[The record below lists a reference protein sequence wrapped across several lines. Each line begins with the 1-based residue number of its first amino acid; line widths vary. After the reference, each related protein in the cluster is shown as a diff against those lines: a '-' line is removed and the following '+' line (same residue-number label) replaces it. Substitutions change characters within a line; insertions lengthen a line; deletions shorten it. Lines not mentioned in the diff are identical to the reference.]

1 MSIDHGNI
9 FERGRR
15 LKRLLAISATA
26 LLVSLPLTMPAQA
39 SPVAGSE
46 IQPGHN
52 ITVFHNLDFIAVFGY
67 AEGEQLT
74 VEVFRGDHQIG
85 SAFGQTVET
94 PEGFGLEVNHG
105 PAGAPVQ
112 GDCWEEFTPD
122 VLPGDRVVVTSAG
135 GTVTEEV
142 LVDDITMK
150 APKDVTATADPSD
163 VVVEG
168 RASFANGTPIP
179 VEELNSGELRQPTP
193 RFRATPNTVERI
205 PGTTDGWRATY
216 EAPYQIVQMPQPL
229 TAQQQKSAI
238 LNGDHAMGY
247 GHVAPLPA
255 ETQVVDGLG
264 GGGPA
269 LGCEQAPK
277 QSNAVAASDDPVVN
291 TVSGPLNLSGF
302 AMADIS
308 GVEVTLSDGDAAT
321 TDPTVAATN
330 LSAGAGEK
338 TWSVQFSRAELE
350 ALNDGTLTATG
361 AYTISGGGNERT
373 TGATLEL
380 QKDTVVP
387 ANATADPAGG
397 LFNSDQSV
405 TLTSAE
411 EGSTIRYTTGD
422 GSQADPTTTTGQVY
436 GSQIQ
441 VTADQTIKAIV
452 VDAAGNP
459 SSVSTFQYTFDRIAP
474 GISASPANGSY
485 DTAQSLTLSS
495 NEQNVSFFYTT
506 DGSAPDRSS
515 QAYGGPIQVN
525 QSRTIKA
532 IAYDQAGNASQVI
545 ERNITIRTASTTTLN
560 VASADLK
567 LGRSRTISGLVRPGD
582 VGGSVRITID
592 RPGTLPNAT
601 RRLQLDSISR
611 YGFSYTPTAPGTYRI
626 TASYAKTDTV
636 LGSTSVMKS
645 FRVIR

>member
-9 FERGRR
+9 LERGRR
-15 LKRLLAISATA
+15 FKRLLAISATA
-26 LLVSLPLTMPAQA
+26 LLVSLPLAMPAQA
-39 SPVAGSE
+39 LPVAGSE
-46 IQPGHN
+46 IRPGHN

-112 GDCWEEFTPD
+112 GDCWQNFTPD
-122 VLPGDRVVVTSAG
+122 VLPGDRVVVTSEG

-142 LVDDITMK
+142 LVDNITMK

-216 EAPYQIVQMPQPL
+216 KAPYEVVQMPQQL

-255 ETQVVDGLG
+255 ETQVVDGVG

-269 LGCEQAPK
+269 LGCEQSPK
-277 QSNAVAASDDPVVN
+277 QSNAVATSDDPVVN
-291 TVSGPLNLSGF
+291 TVSGPLNLNGF

-308 GVEVTLSDGDAAT
+308 GVDVTLSDGDDAT
-321 TDPTVAATN
+321 TDPTAAATN
-330 LSAGAGEK
+330 LSTGAGEK

-361 AYTISGGGNERT
+361 SYAISGGGNERT

-380 QKDTVVP
+380 QKDTTVP
-387 ANATADPAGG
+387 ANVTADPAGG

-405 TLTSAE
+405 TLASAE
-411 EGSTIRYTTGD
+411 EGSTIRYTIGNGT
-422 GSQADPTTTTGQVY
+422 QADPTATTGQVY
-436 GSQIQ
+436 SGQIRI
-441 VTADQTIKAIV
+441 TAAQTIKAIV
-452 VDAAGNP
+452 VDASGNP
-459 SSVSTFQYTFDRIAP
+459 SGVSTFQYAFDRQAP
-474 GISASPANGSY
+474 GISASPISDSY
-485 DTAQSLTLSS
+485 DEAQSVVLSS

-515 QAYGGPIQVN
+515 QAYNGPINVTSSQ
-525 QSRTIKA
+525 QIRA
-532 IAYDQAGNASQVI
+532 IAYDQAGNASNI
-545 ERNITIRTASTTTLN
+545 LDRNITIRTASTTTLN
-560 VASADLK
+560 VATADLK
-567 LGRSRTISGLVRPGD
+567 LGRSRTIA
-582 VGGSVRITID
+582 GSVSPRHAGEMVKITID
-592 RPGTLPNAT
+592 RPGTLSNMV
-601 RRLQLDSISR
+601 RNVQLDSASR
-611 YGFSYTPTAPGTYRI
+611 YGFSYTPNTPGVYRV
-626 TASYAKTDTV
+626 TVSYAKSDTA
-636 LGSTSVMKS
+636 LGSASAMKS